1 MPRYAIFFVPLAEDP
16 LNSAA
21 AKWLGRDVFTGAKVN
36 RPSLVDGI
44 DLAQFDALTASAR
57 RYGFHGTLKAPFEL
71 AAGKTVQELETK
83 LEAYC
88 QTLQPFVLPKF
99 EVGQLGAFFA
109 LRPKEAS
116 EPLKE
121 LASNIVRDFDAF
133 RAPLADKDIARR
145 NPDKLNESQRD
156 NLFSWGYPY
165 IFNDFRFHM
174 TLTNPVP
181 DALAPAFRSA
191 LLAHFAPHI
200 EEAREVLSL
209 ALYEEPERGGPFSV
223 RRQIRIG

>member
-21 AKWLGRDVFTGAKVN
+21 AEWLGRDVFTGASVV

-44 DLAQFDALTASAR
+44 DLEQFDALTASAR
-57 RYGFHGTLKAPFEL
+57 RYGFHGTLKAPFAL
-71 AAGKTVQELETK
+71 AEGKSIEELETA

-88 QTLQPFVLPKF
+88 KTLKPFTLPRF

-109 LRPKEAS
+109 LRPS
-116 EPLKE
+116 EPSEQLKS
-121 LASNIVRDFDAF
+121 LASNLVQDFDAF
-133 RAPLADKDIARR
+133 RAPLEEKDIARR
-145 NPDKLNESQRD
+145 NPDNLTKSQRD

-165 IFNDFRFHM
+165 IFDDFRFHM

-181 DALAPAFRSA
+181 DALAPAFHSA
-191 LLAHFAPHI
+191 LVAHFASHI
-200 EEAREVLSL
+200 EEPREVLSL
-209 ALYEEPERGGPFSV
+209 ALYEEPEQGGFFTV